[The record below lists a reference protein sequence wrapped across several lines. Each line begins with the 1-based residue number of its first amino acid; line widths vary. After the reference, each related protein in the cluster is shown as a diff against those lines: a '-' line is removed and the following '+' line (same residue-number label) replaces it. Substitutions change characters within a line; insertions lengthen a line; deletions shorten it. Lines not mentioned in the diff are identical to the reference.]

1 MTTLDS
7 SGPPSASERLLATLR
22 RFSRLIA
29 FLLAL
34 LVLFVAFRAI
44 LLPFVFATLVAYT
57 LSPLIRRFGP
67 RVGGRGVAVAL
78 TYLGLGGLLAGFF
91 GVVVPAVIGE
101 LARLRDQTPAA
112 LTTLEDEWLPQ
123 LGAWIDDVTGGAL
136 EPAPEVEPEPSTLVV
151 HPQPDGSFVVDL
163 SQAHLE
169 VHESSSGGGY
179 VIVAKPREPSPRS
192 ADVLR
197 DLVTLE
203 ADELSEAVSAGFRT
217 VVTGIAAFLG
227 DVIITLLL
235 AAYILV
241 DLDRIAGFLRSLVP
255 VEHRGDFEE
264 LIDGLDLGLAGV
276 VRGQLLICSINGVLT
291 YVGLLAFGVNH
302 ALLLALMAALL
313 SLVPIFGSLLS
324 ALPIMAVALLSS
336 DIANDLAFGKSLAV
350 LGWLIGIHLL
360 EANWLNPKVIGT
372 TAHIHPIIVVFAL
385 LAGYSVYGLAGA
397 LLSIPFVSVVQAII
411 LHTRHHSESFIA
423 ARSDVLAI
431 PHDLRE
437 AEPGLARSLDLDRGG
452 DD

>member
-29 FLLAL
+29 FLFAL

-203 ADELSEAVSAGFRT
+203 ADELNART
-217 VVTGIAAFLG
+217 VAA
-227 DVIITLLL
+227 
-235 AAYILV
+235 
-241 DLDRIAGFLRSLVP
+241 
-255 VEHRGDFEE
+255 VEAFSQAVLYRGA
-264 LIDGLDLGLAGV
+264 GLDVVWPTLAILAGI
-276 VRGQLLICSINGVLT
+276 GF
-291 YVGLLAFGVNH
+291 A
-302 ALLLALMAALL
+302 
-313 SLVPIFGSLLS
+313 IF
-324 ALPIMAVALLSS
+324 A
-336 DIANDLAFGKSLAV
+336 IA
-350 LGWLIGIHLL
+350 
-360 EANWLNPKVIGT
+360 
-372 TAHIHPIIVVFAL
+372 
-385 LAGYSVYGLAGA
+385 
-397 LLSIPFVSVVQAII
+397 
-411 LHTRHHSESFIA
+411 
-423 ARSDVLAI
+423 
-431 PHDLRE
+431 
-437 AEPGLARSLDLDRGG
+437 LARFRRKIVEMG
-452 DD
+452 